1 MIMVKSVVRPEKV
14 EAVMDALLEAGYP
27 AVTKMSVVG
36 RGQQKGIKVGE
47 VVYDELPKEMLINVV
62 PKEDKDMVVKIITT
76 AAKTG
81 EDGSFGDGKIFVS
94 PVEEAYTVRT
104 GEAGL

>member
-1 MIMVKSVVRPEKV
+1 MVMIKSVVRPEKV
-14 EAVMDALLEAGYP
+14 EEVMDALLEAGFP
-27 AVTKMSVVG
+27 AVTKVSVVG

-62 PKEDKDMVVKIITT
+62 PKADKDMVLKIIMG
-76 AAKTG
+76 AAKSAD
-81 EDGSFGDGKIFVS
+81 EGSYGDGKIFVS
-94 PVEEAYTVRT
+94 SVEEAYTVRT

>member
-1 MIMVKSVVRPEKV
+1 MVMIKSVVRPERV
-14 EAVMDALLEAGYP
+14 EEVMDALLEAGFP
-27 AVTKMSVVG
+27 AVTKVSVVG

-47 VVYDELPKEMLINVV
+47 VVYDELPKEMLMTVV
-62 PKEDKDMVVKIITT
+62 AKSDKDMVLKIIMSS
-76 AAKTG
+76 AKSAD
-81 EDGSFGDGKIFVS
+81 EGSYGDGKIFIS